1 MNRTSSPIC
10 RRYRAWM
17 SAGRSE
23 PARFPRCLIPLM
35 YGSALVM
42 STFAI
47 GSSWGSL
54 VVARQTWRNEKALRR
69 TGRAWVRRHTRG
81 ESARSNPPA
90 NFLLIGPAHSRGM
103 VGGEH
108 SQTPGG
114 SASSICLIGPSKTRG
129 RRGSKDRWCR
139 TMKGLDSDRRS
150 PSGGRGW
157 LVKNAATSQ
166 ASCGEMGAA
175 RGDSPP
181 GDPLLLFEIGCIEPR
196 GAQFLDAR
204 TAGPPVQSLLAVG
217 TNGQVTVWMH
227 VRQRAIDQR
236 AEHVVAAR
244 VWRTLIAA
252 APHNAAEIHLL
263 QIDIHSGS
271 PQLLGPDSGQVAQ
284 FANVGRR
291 HHDDFLALVPGRSQG
306 LLYRLVVA
314 GGADDLNPGIGRKGG
329 AEPEKADA
337 VPPI

>member
-1 MNRTSSPIC
+1 VATSSPDSPAASSAGVPCSSVAQMNRTSSPIC

-129 RRGSKDRWCR
+129 RRGSKDRWNERCR
-139 TMKGLDSDRRS
+139 ESEKASLGSVSYLSGHQTFE
-150 PSGGRGW
+150 PS
-157 LVKNAATSQ
+157 
-166 ASCGEMGAA
+166 
-175 RGDSPP
+175 
-181 GDPLLLFEIGCIEPR
+181 
-196 GAQFLDAR
+196 FL
-204 TAGPPVQSLLAVG
+204 
-217 TNGQVTVWMH
+217 
-227 VRQRAIDQR
+227 RQR
-236 AEHVVAAR
+236 
-244 VWRTLIAA
+244 
-252 APHNAAEIHLL
+252 
-263 QIDIHSGS
+263 G
-271 PQLLGPDSGQVAQ
+271 
-284 FANVGRR
+284 
-291 HHDDFLALVPGRSQG
+291 
-306 LLYRLVVA
+306 
-314 GGADDLNPGIGRKGG
+314 
-329 AEPEKADA
+329 
-337 VPPI
+337 